1 MFSKWEA
8 RSLMCCLL
16 AVSVFILR
24 LAPSVG
30 SFLNLWYLVL
40 AFARASFG
48 REVKSVD
55 DLNSS

>member
-1 MFSKWEA
+1 MFRTWEA
-8 RSLMCCLL
+8 RSLMLCLL

-24 LAPSVG
+24 LTPSVG

-48 REVKSVD
+48 REAKSVD